1 MTIDPK
7 KIEQWA
13 REAIVFADTK
23 RDWRKDGSWSEAF
36 NEHFSHLAYNAGRAA
51 ALEEAKAACL
61 AQANE
66 PECPERAQY
75 CADEIERL
83 KQITPKEPS

>member
-1 MTIDPK
+1 MDSEQVL
-7 KIEQWA
+7 KIGMDALLKTNKEMGAAHADRSGDFIERWHRRRDVHFA
-13 REAIVFADTK
+13 RLVH
-23 RDWRKDGSWSEAF
+23 
-36 NEHFSHLAYNAGRAA
+36 NA

-83 KQITPKEPS
+83 KELRP